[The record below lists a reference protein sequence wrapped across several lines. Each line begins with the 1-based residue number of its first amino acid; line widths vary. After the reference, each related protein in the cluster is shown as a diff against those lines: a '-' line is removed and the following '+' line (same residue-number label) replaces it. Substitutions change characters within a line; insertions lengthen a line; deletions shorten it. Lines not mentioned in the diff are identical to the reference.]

1 MIQFLGVSGFGVLR
15 ATLPAVVAIFAIAQ
29 GDGQNLV
36 LLHANTELIGE
47 LFEDG
52 QTTFVAG
59 DFFRRDYGERCQPM
73 GGTCDGLPGTFRSML
88 VDLYSFRSSRR
99 QHVASR
105 SRIVRR

>member
-1 MIQFLGVSGFGVLR
+1 MQPLEPTLLARMIQFLGVSGFGVLR

-59 DFFRRDYGERCQPM
+59 DSFSKGLRREM
-73 GGTCDGLPGTFRSML
+73 SADGWY
-88 VDLYSFRSSRR
+88 V
-99 QHVASR
+99 
-105 SRIVRR
+105 